1 MYQWN
6 PKDYAQNS
14 GAQRGWAEDLMER
27 LHLSGDERIL
37 DIGCGDGK
45 ISAALAD
52 HVPDGAVLGIDRSAD
67 MIRFAQERHA
77 SSTPRLDFEVCDA
90 AALQFENEFDVV
102 FSNAALHWVQ
112 DHPSV
117 VQGIARALRPGG
129 RVLLSMGGKGNVAEV
144 IASTQSLAK
153 APDWAP
159 YFEDAFFTYSFH
171 ATEDYQA
178 WLSDEGLEAVRL
190 ELVPK
195 DMVHTREKFT
205 AWIRTTWIRHT
216 QRVPED
222 RRERFISD
230 LVDHYLMRCPPDPE
244 GLVHTRMV
252 RLEVE
257 ATKPN
262 PSM

>member
-14 GAQRGWAEDLMER
+14 GAQQGWAEELMER
-27 LHLSGDERIL
+27 LHLAGCERIL

-45 ISAALAD
+45 VSAALAD
-52 HVPDGAVLGIDRSAD
+52 RVPDGAVVAIDSSAA
-67 MIRFAQERHA
+67 MIRYARESHA
-77 SSTPRLDFEVCDA
+77 SRAPRLNFEECDA
-90 AALQFENEFDVV
+90 AALRFENEFDVV

-112 DHPSV
+112 DHSGV
-117 VQGIARALRPGG
+117 VRGIARALRPGG
-129 RVLLSMGGKGNVAEV
+129 RILLSMGGKGNVAEV
-144 IASTQSLAK
+144 IATTQLVAK
-153 APDWAP
+153 KPDWAP

-171 ATEDYQA
+171 GPEDYRG
-178 WLSDEGLEAVRL
+178 WLDGAGLEAVRL

-195 DMVHTREKFT
+195 DMIHTRDKFT

-222 RRERFISD
+222 RRERFITEF
-230 LVDHYLMRCPPDPE
+230 VERYLERCPPDAE
-244 GLVHTRMV
+244 GLVHTHMV

-257 ATKPN
+257 ARKP
-262 PSM
+262 

>member
-14 GAQRGWAEDLMER
+14 GAQQGWAGELMER

-45 ISAALAD
+45 VSAALAD
-52 HVPDGAVLGIDRSAD
+52 RVPDGAVVGIDSSAD

-112 DHPSV
+112 DHPAV

-153 APDWAP
+153 EPDWAP

-171 ATEDYQA
+171 APEDYQA
-178 WLSDEGLEAVRL
+178 WLSDEGLEAVQL

-195 DMVHTREKFT
+195 DMVHTRDKFT

-222 RRERFISD
+222 RREQFISD
-230 LVDHYLMRCPPDPE
+230 LVSHYLQRCPPDSE
-244 GLVHTRMV
+244 GLVHTQMV

-257 ATKPN
+257 ATKPD
-262 PSM
+262 STA

>member
-14 GAQRGWAEDLMER
+14 GAQRGWAVELMER
-27 LHLSGDERIL
+27 LQLSGDERIL

-45 ISAALAD
+45 VSAALAD
-52 HVPDGAVLGIDRSAD
+52 RVPDGAVVGIDSSAD
-67 MIRFAQERHA
+67 MIRFARESHA
-77 SSTPRLDFEVCDA
+77 SYGPRLIFEVCDA

-102 FSNAALHWVQ
+102 FSNAALHWVR
-112 DHPSV
+112 DHPAV

-129 RVLLSMGGKGNVAEV
+129 RTLLSMGGKGNVAEV
-144 IASTQSLAK
+144 IAATQSLAK

-159 YFEDAFFTYSFH
+159 YFKDAFFTYSFH
-171 ATEDYQA
+171 APEDYQA
-178 WLSDEGLEAVRL
+178 WLSDAGLEAVRL

-222 RRERFISD
+222 RREQFISD
-230 LVDHYLMRCPPDPE
+230 LVDHYLGRCPPDPQ
-244 GLVHTRMV
+244 GLVHTHMV

-257 ATKPN
+257 ATKPD
-262 PSM
+262 STV